1 MEFFDYSCFLLAL
14 LLFMCY
20 ALGMARVK
28 YMKIA
33 NGKRIGLIGS
43 QFPSF
48 HHTGSVRGMKNRFY
62 GKKALLVHCGA
73 YIYNVT
79 EMPSIYISAY

>member
-1 MEFFDYSCFLLAL
+1 
-14 LLFMCY
+14 MCY

-33 NGKRIGLIGS
+33 GGKRIGLIGS

-48 HHTGSVRGMKNRFY
+48 HYTGSVRGMKNKFY
-62 GKKALLVHCGA
+62 GRRALLVRCGA

-79 EMPSIYISAY
+79 REPSIYNSAY